1 MKIQKMS
8 LFFLSL
14 FFLVLINCGE
24 KEEKKG
30 EPQLEIKVK
39 TTEKIRFLYLENTGS
54 YAELGPAFGQLMQY
68 SMGKGISGMPMGI
81 FYDDPFVVPEESL
94 RCEIGIPVSED
105 FEPDAPF
112 KVKEIPSQ
120 EVAYAVL
127 KGPYEKI
134 AGEYGKI
141 TAWAQEEG
149 YTVVG
154 PVMEIYLEGG
164 EGVPES
170 EFVTEVRFPVAKGY

>member
-1 MKIQKMS
+1 MKIQKVS
-8 LFFLSL
+8 LFFL
-14 FFLVLINCGE
+14 FFLLVLVMACAK
-24 KEEKKG
+24 KEEKKA
-30 EPQLEIKVK
+30 EPELQIKVK
-39 TTEKIRFLYLENTGS
+39 TTEKIRFLYLENAGS
-54 YAELGPAFGQLMQY
+54 YAELGPVFGQLMQY

-105 FEPDAPF
+105 FEPDPPF

-120 EVAYAVL
+120 EVAYAVF
-127 KGPYEKI
+127 KGPYDQI
-134 AGEYGKI
+134 AKEYGKI
-141 TAWAQEEG
+141 RAWAQEQG

-170 EFVTEVRFPVAKGY
+170 EFVTEVRFPVAKGH